1 MATVTDFRNF
11 EGFKACRA
19 FVREIGLLVR
29 TRKFVPNRRLADQM
43 ERASISALSNFAEG
57 FEREGNS
64 EFIQF
69 LAISKGSIGELR
81 AQLIY
86 ALDLGL
92 LSGSHYDALDGA
104 AESAT
109 RLLGGLMRYLSGSA
123 KRGVS
128 MIENPSDAAQSELRT
143 ATYKLPT
150 VSLLRGANCLRTVM
164 SDEPVTANCKPQTEQ
179 PLTRSPLND
188 RTGPSQAAAEN
199 DQENVVTNLD
209 PAGTVSFVERHSDS
223 SCRRVPKPI

>member
-11 EGFKACRA
+11 EAFKACRA
-19 FVREIGLLVR
+19 FAREIGLLVR

-86 ALDLGL
+86 ALDLSL
-92 LSGSHYDALDGA
+92 LSESQYDALDEA

-109 RLLGGLMRYLSGSA
+109 RLLGGLMRYLGGSA
-123 KRGVS
+123 KRGRKYDRKPKRRRS
-128 MIENPSDAAQSELRT
+128 NRT
-143 ATYKLPT
+143 ANGKLK
-150 VSLLRGANCLRTVM
+150 
-164 SDEPVTANCKPQTEQ
+164 TANRK
-179 PLTRSPLND
+179 LSNR
-188 RTGPSQAAAEN
+188 
-199 DQENVVTNLD
+199 
-209 PAGTVSFVERHSDS
+209 
-223 SCRRVPKPI
+223 

>member
-1 MATVTDFRNF
+1 MGTVTDFRNF
-11 EGFKACRA
+11 EAFKACRA

-92 LSGSHYDALDGA
+92 LSGSHYGALDGA

-123 KRGVS
+123 KRGRKYDRKPKRRRS
-128 MIENPSDAAQSELRT
+128 ARSRAQDPRHI
-143 ATYKLPT
+143 ATKRQLPT
-150 VSLLRGANCLRTVM
+150 ANR
-164 SDEPVTANCKPQTEQ
+164 
-179 PLTRSPLND
+179 
-188 RTGPSQAAAEN
+188 
-199 DQENVVTNLD
+199 
-209 PAGTVSFVERHSDS
+209 
-223 SCRRVPKPI
+223 

>member
-11 EGFKACRA
+11 EAFKACRTFA
-19 FVREIGLLVR
+19 REIGLLVR

-92 LSGSHYDALDGA
+92 LFRISLWCPRWSGGIGHPSSRWVDAL
-104 AESAT
+104 S
-109 RLLGGLMRYLSGSA
+109 
-123 KRGVS
+123 KRIS
-128 MIENPSDAAQSELRT
+128 
-143 ATYKLPT
+143 
-150 VSLLRGANCLRTVM
+150 
-164 SDEPVTANCKPQTEQ
+164 
-179 PLTRSPLND
+179 
-188 RTGPSQAAAEN
+188 
-199 DQENVVTNLD
+199 
-209 PAGTVSFVERHSDS
+209 
-223 SCRRVPKPI
+223 